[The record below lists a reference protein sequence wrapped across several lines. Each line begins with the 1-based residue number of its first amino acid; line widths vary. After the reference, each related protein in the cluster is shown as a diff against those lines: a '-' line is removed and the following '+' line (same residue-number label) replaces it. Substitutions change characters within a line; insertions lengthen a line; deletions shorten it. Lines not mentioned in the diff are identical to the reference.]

1 VFDRGRI
8 LQPLEKLRM
17 PDYGFTE
24 AEARTL
30 TTAVMSFQQDV
41 QPKVAQ
47 VPRSA
52 RKDAIID
59 GRNLVRRRNCVA
71 CHEIEGDG
79 GNYREL
85 VEEPSL
91 APPLLTPEGAKVQP
105 DWLYAFFR
113 GPITIRPWLD
123 VRMPT
128 FGLDDAHWNAVLDYF
143 AAVSEAVGPFRTH
156 EVVADATVLRAGA
169 ELFEQLQCQSCHV
182 TDTIP
187 EGRARADLAPDLRM
201 SAERLQPD
209 WILDWLS
216 DPQVIQPGTTMPT
229 FWTDYPN
236 SLFATLPADARA
248 RFAELDTDGPTQIEW
263 IRDYLLTF
271 SGGPSPVRGN

>member
-1 VFDRGRI
+1 
-8 LQPLEKLRM
+8 M
-17 PDYGFTE
+17 
-24 AEARTL
+24 
-30 TTAVMSFQQDV
+30 
-41 QPKVAQ
+41 
-47 VPRSA
+47 
-52 RKDAIID
+52 
-59 GRNLVRRRNCVA
+59 
-71 CHEIEGDG
+71 
-79 GNYREL
+79 
-85 VEEPSL
+85 

-128 FGLDDAHWNAVLDYF
+128 FRLEDEHWNDVLDYF

-156 EVVADATVLRAGA
+156 EVVADATVLRAGE

-201 SAERLQPD
+201 SPERLQPG

-229 FWTDYPN
+229 FWTDYPS
-236 SLFATLPADARA
+236 SLFATLPDAARA
-248 RFAELDTDGPTQIEW
+248 RFAELDAEGPTQIGW
-263 IRDYLLTF
+263 IRDFLFTF
-271 SGGPSPVRGN
+271 SGGPSPLRGN